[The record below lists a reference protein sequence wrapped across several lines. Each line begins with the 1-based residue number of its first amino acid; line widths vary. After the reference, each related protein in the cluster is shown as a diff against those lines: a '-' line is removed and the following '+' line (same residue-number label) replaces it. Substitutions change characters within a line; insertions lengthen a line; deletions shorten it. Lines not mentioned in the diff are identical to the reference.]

1 MSIPKEVNEL
11 LHIDVYSPIFNVKQ
25 TVEDGVPVIALDYM
39 EYDHH
44 NEQRCAAI
52 VKKSW
57 IGNEWKLVRYGET
70 WRHTKYSYYPADFEQ
85 TYNEIMKVFK
95 DD

>member
-1 MSIPKEVNEL
+1 MSIPKEVIEL
-11 LHIDVYSPIFNVKQ
+11 LHLSADSPIFRVKE
-25 TVEDGVPVIALDYM
+25 TMEDDVPVIILDYM
-39 EYDHH
+39 KYVHH

-57 IGNEWKLVRYGET
+57 IGNKWKLMKYGET

-85 TYNEIMKVFK
+85 IYNEIVEVIYNE
-95 DD
+95 